1 MTRNLRSHKRETTQE
16 IKDENGVIHT
26 TARSLRKVNYA
37 ESVDAMEGGVNN
49 QGPDASPGAKAGSDD
64 DANRH
69 DTESGNGSRYNLRRK
84 RRRQPNIDDDD
95 ESFHTDDES
104 EGSDS
109 EDDDISEEMEEYNR
123 QNSDDHFDGRVKDDN
138 LAGYDVNNSE
148 GDNEERQGRGRPAHD
163 TDKDIGSDQNK
174 RPKGRKGRGRS
185 RKRAALPPS
194 DDSIARR
201 LRDHD
206 KNFATPDIDNDF
218 DDNDG
223 GHLDNRDSYERIV
236 EEDGENDDVEDGP
249 VSLHTRRKL
258 RPSTLR
264 QSSSNLQETPPRRN
278 LRSSTRRQHYRDY
291 RDEHLTLADEI
302 RELQDDSPI
311 REKRFLRERTK
322 PVDYRIPPLYPVG
335 GEDEVNYTNDS
346 NIPGSQSANHYP
358 QAVGKSNAGL
368 RVGLGHFPKT
378 GSSNNLA
385 PIRRLFPTGGPFG
398 GNDVTTVF
406 GQNNNFY
413 SQPGL
418 LNRKLLD
425 SDTSEDEI
433 VPFGTEP
440 KQRDRKKK
448 NQKKKQEIADLDPLG
463 IDMNIN
469 FDDIG
474 GLDNYIDQLK
484 EMVVLPLLYPELY
497 QNFSIVP
504 PRGVLFHGSPGTGK
518 TLMARALAA
527 SCSSESKKITFFMRK
542 GADILSKWVGEAE
555 RQLRLLFEEAK
566 KQQPSIIFFDEI
578 DGLAPVRSSK
588 QEQIHASIVSTL
600 LALMDGMDN
609 RGQVIVIG
617 ATNRPD
623 AVDPALRRPG
633 RFDREFYFPLPD
645 RTARAKILKIH
656 TRKWEQQ
663 LSPEF
668 IDNLA
673 TLTRGY
679 GGADLRA
686 LCTEAALSCIQRTFP
701 QIYKSEE
708 KLAVDPKKLKVTTRD
723 FMGALNKIVP
733 SSARSVG
740 TIAEPLPSSVFP
752 LLDIQFNKIK
762 SLLDSILVRSDSE
775 SQKNASIIQQYLEYE
790 TESSDE
796 ADMGFVHNFHQQ
808 ELIKQLNETRV
819 CRPRLLVTGPI
830 GNGQQYVGAAI
841 LDYLEHY
848 NIQKLDL
855 GNLVS
860 ETSRSMEAAVVQG
873 FTEARKRQPSVI
885 YIPNVDVWLRVVP
898 PSVVAT
904 LVSLFNSLQ
913 SKERILLLCVTD
925 TVSPGDNDS
934 LHSTIPSL
942 LSQLDFAED
951 DVFKLEKPSEE
962 QRRAFFHSLRDALVI
977 KPPLF
982 HARHKRT
989 TPLPE
994 LPKAEVTSPRDVDEE
1009 GKPLTA
1015 DEILKKRLKSFQYQ
1029 DMKLKNM
1036 LKIKLSGLMD
1046 LFKSRYKRFRKPPID
1061 DAFLV
1066 HLFEPQQVTDP
1077 AWQPAYVKDKDMIL
1091 EVATGRKFYNMD
1103 LDIIEERLWNGYYSE
1118 PKQYLRDI
1126 EMIYVDANT
1135 IGDRERI
1142 IKASEMFANAQI
1154 GIEDISTP
1162 EFIEECKATHKRD
1175 LERRRLYMQDTIASP
1190 VTEPAADGDCT
1201 DSTVDNSLS
1210 PEKQTSDKSP
1220 ADTINDVGVAAG
1232 NQLQA
1237 QVQIATSDE
1246 VTNLGHLE
1254 PAPSLGPEISAA
1266 NNEPKQHPA
1275 PATAESGPNLVATR
1289 ALQPDTTCVAVDVA
1303 ANTQTTTPGI
1313 SVKAVKEVGV
1323 DISAVE
1329 ELIEDLS
1336 LKTDKCTVSELEQIY
1351 SKAVR
1356 IIWNNRAQW
1365 EKSDTVEK
1373 LREFIA
1379 KL

>member
-37 ESVDAMEGGVNN
+37 ESVDATEDGVNN
-49 QGPDASPGAKAGSDD
+49 QESDASPAAKAGPDG
-64 DANRH
+64 DANGH

-109 EDDDISEEMEEYNR
+109 DDDDITEEMEQYKR
-123 QNSDDHFDGRVKDDN
+123 QDSDDRFDRRAEDDN
-138 LAGYDVNNSE
+138 LAGYNINNSDE
-148 GDNEERQGRGRPAHD
+148 DNEESQDRGKSVH
-163 TDKDIGSDQNK
+163 DKDREIDSEQNK
-174 RPKGRKGRGRS
+174 RPKGRRRGR
-185 RKRAALPPS
+185 KKVAVLPS

-206 KNFATPDIDNDF
+206 KNFVTPDLENNF
-218 DDNDG
+218 DDNDS
-223 GHLDNRDSYERIV
+223 GHLDSRGSYERSV
-236 EEDGENDDVEDGP
+236 EEDGENDDSEDGP
-249 VSLHTRRKL
+249 VSRHTRRKL

-322 PVDYRIPPLYPVG
+322 PVDYRIPPLYPIG
-335 GEDEVNYTNDS
+335 GEDEANYINDS
-346 NIPGSQSANHYP
+346 NIPGSQSVNHYS
-358 QAVGKSNAGL
+358 QAVGKSNTGL
-368 RVGLGHFPKT
+368 RAGLGHFPKT
-378 GSSNNLA
+378 ASSNNLA

-398 GNDVTTVF
+398 GNDVTTIF
-406 GQNNNFY
+406 GQNTNFY
-413 SQPGL
+413 SQPGQ

-425 SDTSEDEI
+425 SDSSEDEI

-440 KQRDRKKK
+440 KQKEKKRK
-448 NQKKKQEIADLDPLG
+448 NPKKKQEIADLDPLG

-708 KLAVDPKKLKVTTRD
+708 KLVVDPKRLKVTTRD
-723 FMGALNKIVP
+723 FMGALDKIVP

-740 TIAEPLPSSVFP
+740 TIAEPLPSSVSP
-752 LLDIQFNKIK
+752 LLDIQFRKIK
-762 SLLDSILVRSDSE
+762 TLLNSILVRSDGD
-775 SQKNASIIQQYLEYE
+775 SQRNASIIQQYLEYE

-796 ADMGFVHNFHQQ
+796 ADMSFVHNFHQQ
-808 ELIKQLNETRV
+808 ELIKRLNETRV
-819 CRPRLLVTGPI
+819 CRPRLLVTGPV
-830 GNGQQYVGAAI
+830 GNGQQYIGAAI

-925 TVSPGDNDS
+925 TVSLGDNDS

-942 LSQLDFAED
+942 VSQLDLAED

-962 QRRAFFHSLRDALVI
+962 QRRAFFHTLRDAMVI

-994 LPKAEVTSPRDVDEE
+994 LPKAEVSSPRNVDED
-1009 GKPLTA
+1009 GKPLTK
-1015 DEILKKRLKSFQYQ
+1015 EEVLKKRLKSFQYQ

-1162 EFIEECKATHKRD
+1162 EFIEECKATHRRD
-1175 LERRRLYMQDTIASP
+1175 LERRRLYMQDTMAAPATGP
-1190 VTEPAADGDCT
+1190 VADGNCT
-1201 DSTVDNSLS
+1201 DSTVDILPS
-1210 PEKQTSDKSP
+1210 PEKQTSDKNF

-1237 QVQIATSDE
+1237 QVQIAASDE
-1246 VTNLGHLE
+1246 ITNLGQLE
-1254 PAPSLGPEISAA
+1254 SVSSLAPEIPVA
-1266 NNEPKQHPA
+1266 NDESKQHLA
-1275 PATAESGPNLVATR
+1275 PATVEGGPNLAAPKAV
-1289 ALQPDTTCVAVDVA
+1289 QSDTKCIA
-1303 ANTQTTTPGI
+1303 ADTQTATSMV
-1313 SVKAVKEVGV
+1313 SVNAEKEVEV

-1329 ELIEDLS
+1329 ELIEDLA
-1336 LKTDKCTVSELEQIY
+1336 LKTDKCTISELEQIY

-1356 IIWNNRAQW
+1356 IIWDGRTEW
-1365 EKSDTVEK
+1365 EKGETVEK
-1373 LREFIA
+1373 LREFITD
-1379 KL
+1379 L